1 MPNPVVDLPG
11 AGGVPPDPT
20 RTTQG
25 VPSPPP
31 PPPVAGPTLGTSPT
45 VSNTPRPG
53 QGVALTLSGSLP
65 PSAAATGLR
74 MLTADPTAPL
84 TGEFW
89 YRTDTHAFCVK
100 ESGGVKRVTLA

>member
-1 MPNPVVDLPG
+1 MPAVSDLPG
-11 AGGVPPDPT
+11 AGGVSSDPT

-25 VPSPPP
+25 APSPPP
-31 PPPVAGPTLGTSPT
+31 PPPVAAPTLGNTPT

-65 PSAAATGLR
+65 VAAAATGIR
-74 MLTADPTAPL
+74 MLSADPAAPL

-89 YRTDTHAFCVK
+89 YRVDTHAFCVK
-100 ESGGVKRVTLA
+100 ETGGIKRVTLS